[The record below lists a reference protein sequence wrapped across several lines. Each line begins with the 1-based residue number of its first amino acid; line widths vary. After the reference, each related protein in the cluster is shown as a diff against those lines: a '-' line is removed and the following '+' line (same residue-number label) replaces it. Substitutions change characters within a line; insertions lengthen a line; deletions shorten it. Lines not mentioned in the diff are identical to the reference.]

1 MKQILPIALL
11 VAASSLLL
19 LGQMATKSTPGKD
32 DPEDETAIRK
42 AVENW
47 EGEGGSVEDTQ
58 NWDKEDEIREHTLRK
73 DGRT

>member
-1 MKQILPIALL
+1 MKQILPIAIL
-11 VAASSLLL
+11 VTASSLLL
-19 LGQMATKSTPGKD
+19 LGQTATRSAPGKD

-47 EGEGGSVEDTQ
+47 EGEGGSVDTQ

-73 DGRT
+73 DGRR